1 MNRQATAGGQVRIAV
16 GDLAPGVYLVTAE
29 ENGNTETARVIV
41 R

>member
-1 MNRQATAGGQVRIAV
+1 VNRQATVGGQVRLTV

-29 ENGNTETARVIV
+29 ENGHTETARVIV